1 MFFSKVGKSSVKITS
16 DGVEAKMQAKG
27 KHGNINQTITNGNGN
42 TQIINHCKVD
52 YLKDIPGVGNENTQ
66 IIDHCKEY
74 ALHLYDELGL
84 LRVGFYFLD
93 DSQYMSAYVKHSEL
107 ESRDTN
113 HWISAYNKSGQ
124 VLGTVNLRLVGYI
137 KYLDSKGRD

>member
-1 MFFSKVGKSSVKITS
+1 MFFSKVGKSSVKLTANEI
-16 DGVEAKMQAKG
+16 EAKMQAKG
-27 KHGNINQTITNGNGN
+27 KHGNINQTITSGNGN
-42 TQIINHCKVD
+42 TEIIN
-52 YLKDIPGVGNENTQ
+52 
-66 IIDHCKEY
+66 HCKEY

-113 HWISAYNKSGQ
+113 HWISVYNKSGQ
-124 VLGTVNLRLVGYI
+124 VLGTVNLRLVRYI
-137 KYLDSKGRD
+137 RFLD